1 MNLQVPLMKIIHNE
15 ENGQSTLDLTFLE
28 WELLLERYAWD
39 LRIDS
44 LLSSAQEESD
54 PPAPPQSESS
64 EVIRFDKAE
73 GEAETSEED
82 QSNRLDDSTEV
93 NASDSLA
100 DSFASDNGDVA
111 VKVDDEVFNADQESQ
126 RVPRFLESWIWVS
139 SGIQKAYRESLSLG
153 YSRKFDFIRSH
164 SPRHLSPAVKQEREW
179 VHLPVGTEHD
189 HIISVSE
196 DEISSLIAY
205 AVATW
210 QNQVP
215 PENTPALRSEA
226 SFYLPSFN
234 SLDLEA
240 MRTSSFSSFSSDDT
254 MASAPAEYS
263 VEHLP
268 MENLHVEVKLSASGP
283 VDCTVFCVYA
293 KQFFELRRRCC
304 PSEAAY
310 LTSLRRCKSWDAQ
323 GGKSKAFFAKT
334 LDDRLIVK
342 QIKRRELESF
352 LMFAP
357 DYFQHVSHSLS
368 SGNQT
373 CLAKILGIYRV
384 GQKL

>member
-1 MNLQVPLMKIIHNE
+1 MIINRL
-15 ENGQSTLDLTFLE
+15 GSLVGIFKYSPVGL
-28 WELLLERYAWD
+28 YAACD
-39 LRIDS
+39 PPPVMEFTS
-44 LLSSAQEESD
+44 LSEADSAQEESD
-54 PPAPPQSESS
+54 PLTPPQSESS
-64 EVIRFDKAE
+64 EVSRFDKAE

-82 QSNRLDDSTEV
+82 QSNRLNDSTEV

-100 DSFASDNGDVA
+100 DSFACDNDDVA
-111 VKVDDEVFNADQESQ
+111 VKNDDSVFK
-126 RVPRFLESWIWVS
+126 
-139 SGIQKAYRESLSLG
+139 KAYVESLSVG
-153 YSRKFDFIRSH
+153 HSSKFDFFRSL
-164 SPRHLSPAVKQEREW
+164 SPLHLSPAVKQEREW

-189 HIISVSE
+189 HISVSE

-215 PENTPALRSEA
+215 PENTPAFPSEA

-234 SLDLEA
+234 SLDLKA
-240 MRTSSFSSFSSDDT
+240 MLTSSFSFSSDDSLT
-254 MASAPAEYS
+254 SAPAEYS
-263 VEHLP
+263 IEHSS

-283 VDCTVFCVYA
+283 VDCTVLCVYA

-342 QIKRRELESF
+342 QIETRELESF